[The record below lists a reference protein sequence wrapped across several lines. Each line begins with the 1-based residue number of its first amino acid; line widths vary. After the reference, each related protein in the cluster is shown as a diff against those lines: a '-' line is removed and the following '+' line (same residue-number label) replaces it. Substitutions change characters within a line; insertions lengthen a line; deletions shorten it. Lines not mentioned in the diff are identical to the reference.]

1 MVEPRR
7 LLGLVPHGLYLIG
20 VETESERFIYT
31 GSWLT
36 QASFEPCLIVTAVRR
51 TQPGNTMIQ
60 EAGAFSVNFLAAGQL
75 DLARVGFG
83 NPDDRFAG
91 LEWKS
96 CPNTGAPVVLD
107 AIGYIGCRLVQWVEG
122 GDHDIAIA
130 EAVIAEKFRDGEL
143 LTIHDTPWTYS

>member
-1 MVEPRR
+1 MVEPRQ

-20 VETESERFIYT
+20 VLTDSDRFIYT

-51 TQPGNTMIQ
+51 NHPGNAMIQ
-60 EAGAFSVNFLAAGQL
+60 EAGTFTVNFLATGQL

-91 LEWKS
+91 LEWKR
-96 CPNTGAPVVLD
+96 CPETGGPVVTE
-107 AIGYIGCRLVQWVEG
+107 AIGYIGCRLVRWVEG
-122 GDHDIAIA
+122 GDHDLAIA
-130 EAVIAEKFRDGEL
+130 EAVTAQKFRDGKL